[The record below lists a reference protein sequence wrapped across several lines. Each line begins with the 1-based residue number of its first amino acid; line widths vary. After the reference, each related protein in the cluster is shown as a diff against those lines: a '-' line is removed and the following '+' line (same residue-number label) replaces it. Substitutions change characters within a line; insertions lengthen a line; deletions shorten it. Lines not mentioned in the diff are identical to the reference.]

1 MTQDIQPFLV
11 SADIKR
17 EHIRNKVVE
26 GIQES
31 FPIKS
36 RSKTIHVS
44 DITVQNKDYSPSD
57 QKTAI
62 MEGNSLFEHVKGT
75 ITVRD
80 NATGEISDKI
90 KNFTLAKVPWFTP
103 RHTLIVGGN
112 EYSVASMVRPKTGVY
127 ARKRANGI
135 LEANFNMQ
143 GASNFNV
150 TMDPEQG
157 EMQIEYGASK
167 IPLYPIL
174 TRAGLTH
181 EDISTAWGKDL
192 ADKNRQM
199 APKNASGVVDRLYNK
214 VVPVYGRD
222 VLKLTTPEDKVKEI
236 FNRYAKATMDPEV
249 NKVTL
254 GMPYSSVTPHV
265 ILDASKKVLKI
276 FKNSDEVDDRDNLDF
291 KALYGIDDF
300 FKERIKLDARDI
312 ARKASIKI
320 EAKKDLRHAVQ
331 SAPFTPGLLKFINTS
346 RLVSVP
352 TQTNPMEL
360 IDSSM
365 RITSLGEGGISSERA
380 IPMEARMIHPTQIG
394 AIDPMRTPESFQAGV
409 DVRAAMMLHKDKQ
422 GNIYVPMYDVK
433 NGKKLVFIRAG
444 QIQNNVV
451 AFPQQKLEG
460 QVDALVNGVT
470 RKVSA
475 STVQY
480 QIPHSSVMY
489 SPATNLI
496 PFMESNQGNRI
507 IMGSKYQT
515 QALSL
520 VDRDVPNVQSIS
532 QTGKPMVTVMA
543 ETVNPKSPVDGL
555 ITEIDKDYIRIKPDT
570 GKSVVS
576 VHYETNFPLAAK
588 SFLHHTLNVR
598 VGDHVKQG
606 QMLADSNYTKD
617 GQLAL
622 GKNLTV
628 AYMPYR
634 GANSND
640 AVVVSEGAAKKLT
653 SEKMYKVIVA
663 RDVDMTFNKDKHQ
676 VYYGHEYKR
685 DQYGL
690 VDADGVVKK
699 GAKLNAG
706 DPVVFG
712 LRQSTMTPDDIL
724 LGRLHK
730 SLVKPFRNASEVW
743 DHNHTGEV
751 VDVVKTAKR
760 IAITIKVKEPVTV
773 GDKLCYAVNT
783 DILTTTGWKPV
794 EKVTVS
800 DVCYTLNTE
809 GVIEL
814 HNPTNVHAYPHGEE
828 MYELKSQQVDLRVTA
843 NHSLLV
849 ELRGTKTFNLIEA
862 RDVIGKRVRHRKDG
876 VWSCGTTPKF
886 FELPILEILETGK
899 GCKKSQKAANRHAP
913 IQMLDWLEFLGIY
926 LANGSTT
933 IFNRKDRNG
942 AVEHIVQLSSD
953 YGQIHSISG
962 DQYAWIQE
970 VIERCGFYYQA
981 IPKGFLIKSK
991 QLACYLSQFGKAP
1004 DKYVPQEIF
1013 TYGIDASDKLLVG
1026 LLGCDGSRTP
1036 SGSLVYS
1043 SVSRTLIDD
1052 VQRLCLHRGW
1062 SANFKISPRTNY
1074 PETWNTCYR
1083 AQVVQSKNRP
1093 QVNHGHSKTQSGQS
1107 ERLFTSEEPVYGLT
1121 IPNHTLYVRRNG
1133 KPVWSGNSGNF
1144 GNKGVVSEII
1154 PDEHMI
1160 KDESGK
1166 PIDLLVTSAG
1176 VVGRINPAQI
1186 LEAAVGKVAVK
1197 TGKPILVENFT
1208 SRDNVQ
1214 YAKDLLKK
1222 HGVKDKETVFDPI
1235 TGKTIPSVFVGNGY
1249 YFKAFKSTDVNYS
1262 ARNIGSYDAN
1272 LQPTKGGDASSKALG
1287 MMEFGALVGH
1297 NARNVL
1303 LEASTLK
1310 SQKNDEFWR
1319 ALQMGYPTP
1328 PPKTSFAADKFMN
1341 MLVGAGVKVTRTGSK
1356 IALGPLTD
1364 HDTMKMSAGEI
1375 LEPKLVRAKD
1385 LKPEK
1390 GGLFDPGIT
1399 GGLKGDRWAH
1409 IDLAEPIVNPIFEEP
1424 VRRFLGM
1431 TGTKLTETIHNQ
1443 GAGYLKTELNKIDLD
1458 KKQAE
1463 LEDKS
1468 KKAKGSDLDSIVKQL
1483 KYIKSLK
1490 SLNLTPGDAYIISK
1504 IPVVPPL
1511 VRPVIPGKG
1520 GQELIYGDTNPLYR
1534 DLLFVN
1540 NQLKEVKKAGT
1551 MPFEEAKLRPMLHQ
1565 AVGAVY
1571 GVNDPVTTKS
1581 LARGHK
1587 GFLTYIAGA
1596 GSPKYGYFQ
1605 SKLMKKTQ
1613 DVAGRGTIVPDS
1625 NLGIDEVGLPE
1636 DMIWTMYEKFL
1647 IRRLVQQGYAPLEA
1661 QEMIKARHPLAK
1673 EAFMREIK
1681 ERPVMMNRA
1690 PTLHRFNITGAF
1702 PVPVAGQTI
1711 RVNPF
1716 VEIAQNG
1723 DYDGD
1728 CADCTLEY
1736 ATCIAGKYVLQ
1747 SLHIGDFPH
1756 NKETKKVTGNKE
1768 LYEVPANTFVFGY
1781 SEKNQRVQLCEVT
1794 HFSVHHDLEMVNA
1807 TLTSGRSVK
1816 VSRDH
1821 SMFGMNPETGELSR
1835 FKAEEGIGWGTPKPR
1850 QLFVEQKRDYLTDHC
1865 DAPDLENV
1873 PMDFNLGWV
1882 LGAWAGDGWVGHS
1895 NDSPNQVCLAKVDP
1909 LVRHTFTQRMFRYK
1923 EDASLREYSA
1933 THDYGG
1939 GEYTSTKIHI
1949 NNTKLA
1955 KWFSGVTE
1963 GIRGSHNKKLPSWF
1977 MHGKEDF
1984 LLGLLSGLLDTDG
1997 TVCSVKAKAKNKPQI
2012 MATYHTV
2019 SRNLAVDVST
2029 LLCLL
2034 GIKSRI
2040 HPYTKKESPGQ
2051 EYYNVVISVPDLQK
2065 VAGQLQCATESKARV
2080 LKELSNITFDPS
2092 APENARWDML
2102 PISGA
2107 TIQAIR
2113 SVQILSTS
2121 SCEYVALTKA
2131 VKLNRISRSVLN
2143 KIREQL
2149 GDDLVKDVC
2158 GAAWFK
2164 NVTNENI
2171 IWDFIETVVPLEER
2185 QTAWDITVPDGCT
2198 FMTSEQI
2205 VVYDTMM
2212 IHTPVS
2218 NAAIEDVKKMTL
2230 SNTLYGDKSHSDL
2243 FVVPRHESTMGITH
2257 ASSLDDHNKPIHFA
2271 TQADAM
2277 KAYHDSKIT
2286 LGTRVTIGE
2295 QK

>member
-291 KALYGIDDF
+291 KALYGVDDF

-312 ARKASIKI
+312 ARKAAIKI

-543 ETVNPKSPVDGL
+543 ETINPKSPVDGL

-570 GKSVVS
+570 GKGVVS

-706 DPVVFG
+706 DPVIFG

-730 SLVKPFRNASEVW
+730 SLIKPFRNASEIW

-751 VDVVKTAKR
+751 VDVVKTPKR
-760 IAITIKVKEPVTV
+760 IAITIKVKEPVVV
-773 GDKLCYAVNT
+773 GDKV
-783 DILTTTGWKPV
+783 
-794 EKVTVS
+794 
-800 DVCYTLNTE
+800 
-809 GVIEL
+809 
-814 HNPTNVHAYPHGEE
+814 
-828 MYELKSQQVDLRVTA
+828 M
-843 NHSLLV
+843 
-849 ELRGTKTFNLIEA
+849 
-862 RDVIGKRVRHRKDG
+862 
-876 VWSCGTTPKF
+876 
-886 FELPILEILETGK
+886 
-899 GCKKSQKAANRHAP
+899 
-913 IQMLDWLEFLGIY
+913 
-926 LANGSTT
+926 GS
-933 IFNRKDRNG
+933 
-942 AVEHIVQLSSD
+942 
-953 YGQIHSISG
+953 
-962 DQYAWIQE
+962 
-970 VIERCGFYYQA
+970 
-981 IPKGFLIKSK
+981 
-991 QLACYLSQFGKAP
+991 
-1004 DKYVPQEIF
+1004 
-1013 TYGIDASDKLLVG
+1013 
-1026 LLGCDGSRTP
+1026 
-1036 SGSLVYS
+1036 
-1043 SVSRTLIDD
+1043 
-1052 VQRLCLHRGW
+1052 
-1062 SANFKISPRTNY
+1062 
-1074 PETWNTCYR
+1074 
-1083 AQVVQSKNRP
+1083 
-1093 QVNHGHSKTQSGQS
+1093 
-1107 ERLFTSEEPVYGLT
+1107 
-1121 IPNHTLYVRRNG
+1121 
-1133 KPVWSGNSGNF
+1133 F
-1144 GNKGVVSEII
+1144 GNKGVVSEVI

-1166 PIDLLVTSAG
+1166 PIDIIVTSAG

-1186 LEAAVGKVAVK
+1186 LEAAVGKVAAK
-1197 TGKPILVENFT
+1197 TGKPVLVENFS

-1409 IDLAEPIVNPIFEEP
+1409 INLAEPIVNPIFEEP

-1520 GQELIYGDTNPLYR
+1520 GQELIYGDINPLYR

-1728 CADCTLEY
+1728 
-1736 ATCIAGKYVLQ
+1736 
-1747 SLHIGDFPH
+1747 
-1756 NKETKKVTGNKE
+1756 
-1768 LYEVPANTFVFGY
+1768 
-1781 SEKNQRVQLCEVT
+1781 
-1794 HFSVHHDLEMVNA
+1794 
-1807 TLTSGRSVK
+1807 
-1816 VSRDH
+1816 
-1821 SMFGMNPETGELSR
+1821 
-1835 FKAEEGIGWGTPKPR
+1835 
-1850 QLFVEQKRDYLTDHC
+1850 
-1865 DAPDLENV
+1865 
-1873 PMDFNLGWV
+1873 
-1882 LGAWAGDGWVGHS
+1882 
-1895 NDSPNQVCLAKVDP
+1895 
-1909 LVRHTFTQRMFRYK
+1909 
-1923 EDASLREYSA
+1923 
-1933 THDYGG
+1933 
-1939 GEYTSTKIHI
+1939 
-1949 NNTKLA
+1949 
-1955 KWFSGVTE
+1955 
-1963 GIRGSHNKKLPSWF
+1963 
-1977 MHGKEDF
+1977 
-1984 LLGLLSGLLDTDG
+1984 
-1997 TVCSVKAKAKNKPQI
+1997 
-2012 MATYHTV
+2012 
-2019 SRNLAVDVST
+2019 
-2029 LLCLL
+2029 
-2034 GIKSRI
+2034 
-2040 HPYTKKESPGQ
+2040 
-2051 EYYNVVISVPDLQK
+2051 
-2065 VAGQLQCATESKARV
+2065 
-2080 LKELSNITFDPS
+2080 
-2092 APENARWDML
+2092 
-2102 PISGA
+2102 
-2107 TIQAIR
+2107 
-2113 SVQILSTS
+2113 
-2121 SCEYVALTKA
+2121 
-2131 VKLNRISRSVLN
+2131 
-2143 KIREQL
+2143 
-2149 GDDLVKDVC
+2149 
-2158 GAAWFK
+2158 
-2164 NVTNENI
+2164 
-2171 IWDFIETVVPLEER
+2171 
-2185 QTAWDITVPDGCT
+2185 
-2198 FMTSEQI
+2198 
-2205 VVYDTMM
+2205 TMM

-2218 NAAIEDVKKMTL
+2218 NLAIEDVKKMTL

-2257 ASSLDDHNKPIHFA
+2257 ASGLDDHNKPIHFA

>member
-214 VVPVYGRD
+214 VVPIYGRD

-236 FNRYAKATMDPEV
+236 FNRYSKATMDPEV

-543 ETVNPKSPVDGL
+543 ETINPKSPVDGL

-570 GKSVVS
+570 GKGVVS

-653 SEKMYKVIVA
+653 SEKMYKIIVA

-706 DPVVFG
+706 DPVIFG

-730 SLVKPFRNASEVW
+730 SLIKPFRNASEIW

-751 VDVVKTAKR
+751 VDVVKTPKR
-760 IAITIKVKEPVTV
+760 IAITIKVKEPVVV
-773 GDKLCYAVNT
+773 GDKV
-783 DILTTTGWKPV
+783 
-794 EKVTVS
+794 
-800 DVCYTLNTE
+800 
-809 GVIEL
+809 
-814 HNPTNVHAYPHGEE
+814 
-828 MYELKSQQVDLRVTA
+828 M
-843 NHSLLV
+843 
-849 ELRGTKTFNLIEA
+849 
-862 RDVIGKRVRHRKDG
+862 
-876 VWSCGTTPKF
+876 
-886 FELPILEILETGK
+886 
-899 GCKKSQKAANRHAP
+899 
-913 IQMLDWLEFLGIY
+913 
-926 LANGSTT
+926 GS
-933 IFNRKDRNG
+933 
-942 AVEHIVQLSSD
+942 
-953 YGQIHSISG
+953 
-962 DQYAWIQE
+962 
-970 VIERCGFYYQA
+970 
-981 IPKGFLIKSK
+981 
-991 QLACYLSQFGKAP
+991 
-1004 DKYVPQEIF
+1004 
-1013 TYGIDASDKLLVG
+1013 
-1026 LLGCDGSRTP
+1026 
-1036 SGSLVYS
+1036 
-1043 SVSRTLIDD
+1043 
-1052 VQRLCLHRGW
+1052 
-1062 SANFKISPRTNY
+1062 
-1074 PETWNTCYR
+1074 
-1083 AQVVQSKNRP
+1083 
-1093 QVNHGHSKTQSGQS
+1093 
-1107 ERLFTSEEPVYGLT
+1107 
-1121 IPNHTLYVRRNG
+1121 
-1133 KPVWSGNSGNF
+1133 F
-1144 GNKGVVSEII
+1144 GNKGVVSEVI

-1166 PIDLLVTSAG
+1166 PIDIIVTSAG

-1186 LEAAVGKVAVK
+1186 LEAAVGKVAAK
-1197 TGKPILVENFT
+1197 TGKPVLVENFS

-1443 GAGYLKTELNKIDLD
+1443 GAGYLKTELNKIDLN

-1520 GQELIYGDTNPLYR
+1520 GQELIYGDINPLYR

-1596 GSPKYGYFQ
+1596 GSPKFGYFQ

-1728 CADCTLEY
+1728 CADCTLDIG
-1736 ATCIAGKYVLQ
+1736 TCVDSRLVLQ
-1747 SLHIGDFPH
+1747 RLHIGEFPH
-1756 NKETKKVTGNKE
+1756 NKETRKVTGNKE

-1794 HFSVHHDLEMVNA
+1794 HFSVHHDLEMVNV

-1850 QLFVEQKRDYLTDHC
+1850 RLFVEQKKDFLRPHQ
-1865 DAPDLENV
+1865 DAPDMLQV
-1873 PMDFNLGWV
+1873 PVDFNLGWV
-1882 LGAWAGDGWVGHS
+1882 LGAWAGDGWVGYKDTGTT
-1895 NDSPNQVCLAKVDP
+1895 NYVGLAKVDP
-1909 LVRHTFTQRMFRYK
+1909 IVRHTFAQRMDCYK
-1923 EDASLREYSA
+1923 ENASIREYMS
-1933 THDYGG
+1933 THDFGG
-1939 GEYTSTKIHI
+1939 GSYQSTKIHL
-1949 NNTKLA
+1949 NDTGLA
-1955 KWFSGVTE
+1955 TWFADVTE
-1963 GIRGSHNKKLPSWF
+1963 GVRGSHNKKLPSWF

-1997 TVCSVKAKAKNKPQI
+1997 TVCSVKAKAKKKPQI

-2019 SRNLAVDVST
+2019 SRDLAVDVST

-2080 LKELSNITFDPS
+2080 LKELSGITFDMS
-2092 APENARWDML
+2092 APENARWDVV

-2257 ASSLDDHNKPIHFA
+2257 ASGLDDRNKPIHFA